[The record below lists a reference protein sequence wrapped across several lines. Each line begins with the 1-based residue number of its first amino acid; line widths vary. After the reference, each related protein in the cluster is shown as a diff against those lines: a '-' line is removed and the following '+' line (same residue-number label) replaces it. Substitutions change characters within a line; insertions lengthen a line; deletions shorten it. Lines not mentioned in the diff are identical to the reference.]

1 MRNVNS
7 RMNGTRIGIKIV
19 IDVHPHHQ
27 RAILAHLEM
36 KMTGTLNADLRTTLN
51 LGSQERSGINS
62 ESMTDWAYERVASS
76 IMTSGL
82 PVEPPTVASEL
93 VSDFLSLLAEQDAEN
108 EADAD
113 NGLEFIGVC

>member
-1 MRNVNS
+1 
-7 RMNGTRIGIKIV
+7 
-19 IDVHPHHQ
+19 
-27 RAILAHLEM
+27 
-36 KMTGTLNADLRTTLN
+36 MTGW
-51 LGSQERSGINS
+51 G
-62 ESMTDWAYERVASS
+62 YERVASS

-82 PVEPPTVASEL
+82 PVEPPRAASEL